1 MRRAAGPFSV
11 PGVRQLEITGAGTV
25 RWTDVRAPALEG
37 DGEALVRPL
46 AVAMCDLDA
55 GWLAGAIP
63 VEQPFPLGHECVA
76 EVVEVGDGVSSV
88 GPGDV
93 VVVPFQISCGR
104 CQACAVG
111 RTGNCTTVPRGS
123 AYGMRP
129 LGGDWG
135 GALSDLLKVPFADAM
150 LVPLAGGL
158 DPVAVASVA
167 DNVPD
172 GYRAVAGPL
181 AHAHGADVLVA
192 GGRAR
197 SVGLY
202 AAAAASALGA
212 GRVVYADSNPS
223 RLKCAQAIGA
233 EPLELPTGDDDAP
246 AWPAKLGRFPVTVDA
261 SGHHAGL
268 HAALRSTAPD
278 GVCTSVAVYFEP
290 ATPLPLLEM
299 YTRGCTLHTGRCH
312 ARTLIPE
319 VLALIAAGRLDPALV
334 TSAVVGF
341 DEAESALAD
350 PPTKLILVP

>member
-1 MRRAAGPFSV
+1 
-11 PGVRQLEITGAGTV
+11 V
-25 RWTDVRAPALEG
+25 RWSEAPAPRLQG

-55 GWLAGAIP
+55 AWLAGLIP
-63 VEQPFPLGHECVA
+63 FERPFPLGHECTG
-76 EVVEVGDGVSSV
+76 EVIEVGDAVRTV
-88 GPGDV
+88 APGDV

-104 CQACAVG
+104 CAACTAG
-111 RTGNCTTVPRGS
+111 HSGSCRSVPRGS
-123 AYGMRP
+123 AYGMEP
-129 LGGDWG
+129 LGGPWG
-135 GALSDLLKVPFADAM
+135 GALADVLRVPFADAM
-150 LVPLAGGL
+150 LVPLAEGL

-181 AHAHGADVLVA
+181 ADMPAAEVLVV
-192 GGRAR
+192 GGWAR

-202 AAAAASALGA
+202 AAACAVALGA
-212 GRVVYADSNPS
+212 QRVVYADADPE
-223 RLKCAQAIGA
+223 RLERAALLGA
-233 EPLELPTGDDDAP
+233 EPIAVAVGDDGALL
-246 AWPAKLGRFPVTVDA
+246 WPDKLGRFPVTVDA
-261 SGHHAGL
+261 SGHHGGL

-278 GVCTSVAVYFEP
+278 GRCTSVAIYFEP

-312 ARTLIPE
+312 ARALIPD
-319 VLALIAAGRLDPALV
+319 VLALVSSGRLDPSLV

-341 DEAESALAD
+341 DDAETALAE

>member
-1 MRRAAGPFSV
+1 MRR
-11 PGVRQLEITGAGTV
+11 LEITGAHAV
-25 RWTDVRAPALEG
+25 RWNEAAAPGLEG

-55 GWLAGAIP
+55 AWLSGAIP
-63 VEQPFPLGHECVA
+63 VAEPFPLGHECVG
-76 EVVEVGDGVSSV
+76 EVIEIGDAVRGVA
-88 GPGDV
+88 PGDV

-104 CQACAVG
+104 CAACAAG
-111 RTGNCTTVPRGS
+111 RTGNCDTVPRGS
-123 AYGMRP
+123 AYGMQP
-129 LGGDWG
+129 LGGPWG
-135 GALSDLLKVPFADAM
+135 GALADVLRVPFADAM
-150 LVPLAGGL
+150 LVPLDDGL

-172 GYRAVAGPL
+172 GYRAVADPL
-181 AHAHGADVLVA
+181 AHAPAAEVLVV
-192 GGRAR
+192 GGWAR

-202 AAAAASALGA
+202 AAASAKALGA
-212 GRVVYADSNPS
+212 ERVVYADADPA
-223 RLKCAQAIGA
+223 RLERAVALGA
-233 EPLELPTGDDDAP
+233 EPLPVPVDENGAPEWPTRF
-246 AWPAKLGRFPVTVDA
+246 GRFAVTVDA
-261 SGHHAGL
+261 SGYHDGL

-278 GVCTSVAVYFEP
+278 GTCTSVAIYFEA

-312 ARTLIPE
+312 ARALIPD

-341 DEAESALAD
+341 DDAEAALAD